1 MRTLHFSAPHGVP
14 VEDFGS
20 HAVSSVRL
28 AQGAGESHV
37 YCLHFAPGG
46 VIGPHPTGFD
56 QLFLVVEGTGW
67 IAGPDGQRRRLRSG
81 QGAYLE
87 RGEQH
92 SKGSDEGMTAIMVQ
106 AAELVAPASH
116 A

>member
-1 MRTLHFSAPHGVP
+1 MRTLHFSPPHGVP

-20 HAVSSVRL
+20 RAVSSVRL

-37 YCLHFAPGG
+37 YCLYFAPGG
-46 VIGPHPTGFD
+46 VIGPHPTGCD

-67 IAGPDGQRRRLRSG
+67 IAGPDGQRRPLSSG
-81 QGAYLE
+81 QGVHLE

-106 AAELVAPASH
+106 AVNVEPVCA
-116 A
+116 